1 MALFCGALAAAPR
14 QITSL
19 DFDWRFHRGDVPGVL
34 RDHSTNG
41 NLAPTPE
48 FLSPAYDDSSWQTV
62 DVPHDYIV
70 KGAFD
75 PKADEAHGYLPVE
88 PGWYRKAISIPAAD
102 QDRRLWLEFDGVY
115 RDSQMWLNG
124 HFLGRHVSGYTSFRY
139 DISEVAKPGA
149 KNLLVVRVDPTRFE
163 GWWYEGGGIY
173 RHTRLVSVAPIHVA
187 PWGVQVVA
195 RMNDPGDGVQ
205 ADAQLQITTTL
216 ANDAADGDRATVLNE
231 VIDADGTVVATGQ
244 TAHRLATNGS
254 FDFRQSLALS
264 RANLWS
270 CEHPYLYRLRTSVL
284 VRGQTVDQIT
294 TDFGV
299 RTIRFDA
306 NRGFFLNGK
315 PVKIKGTCNHQDF
328 AGVGVALPDRL
339 YEFRVQKLKE
349 MGANAMRL
357 SHNEMAPEL
366 LDACDRLGVLVMA
379 ENRHLD
385 DSPEIL
391 GQLENLVRRDRNH
404 PSIVLWSI
412 SNEEKEQGSELG
424 AKQGRAMVNLIR
436 QLDGTRPVTAAM
448 NNGIGHGLTGVIDVQ
463 GFNYHPDT
471 YDEVHREFPKMPLI
485 ATEIAAA
492 VGTRGCYA
500 RDLFTVPKDT
510 ARYQGNAAR
519 CQVAAYD
526 VNAPDWAETAE
537 QAWQAVAERPWMAG
551 GFVWAGFDYRGEP
564 TPFEWPAVSS
574 QYAILDTCGFPKDV
588 YYYYQSWWTAQPV
601 LHFFPHWNWPGQED
615 KAIDVWCYSNC
626 KQVELF
632 LNGQSLGR
640 KTMPQYSHLE
650 WSVKYAPGTLS
661 AKGYDSDGKVIAE
674 TRVETTGE
682 PAAIVLEPDR
692 TNITADGEDI
702 SLVTVK
708 IVDAQG
714 RTVPVATNEVTFSVT
729 GAGHLLG
736 LGNGDPSCHEPD
748 KGNQRSAFNGLCL
761 AIVQSS
767 RTPGAITIQAHSS
780 GLKAAAA
787 VIEARETESRQVNK
801 PAPAPL
807 PVAANVSSL
816 HLKVLLPEKWAD
828 LHRLLLNKRERA
840 PPQPAPISVIAKH
853 RA

>member
-1 MALFCGALAAAPR
+1 MSKSTLISSPCHRHSLIWFTPLFVAWFCGILATPVGSVSAASR

-19 DFDWRFHRGDVPGVL
+19 DFDWRFHRGDIPGVL
-34 RDHSTNG
+34 PDHSTNG
-41 NLAPTPE
+41 NLTPTLE
-48 FLSPAYDDSSWQTV
+48 FLSPAYDDSSWQRV
-62 DVPHDYIV
+62 NVPHDYIV
-70 KGAFD
+70 EGAFD

-88 PGWYRKAISIPAAD
+88 PAWYRKTISIPAAD
-102 QDRRLWLEFDGVY
+102 PGRRLWLEFDGVY

-124 HFLGRHVSGYTSFRY
+124 HFLGHHESGYTSFRY
-139 DISEVAKPGA
+139 DISDVAKPGTN
-149 KNLLVVRVDPTRFE
+149 NLLVVRVDPTQFE

-173 RHTRLVSVAPIHVA
+173 RHTRLVSVAPTHVA
-187 PWGVQVVA
+187 PWGVHVIANV
-195 RMNDPGDGVQ
+195 NDPGDGIQ
-205 ADAQLQITTTL
+205 ADAQLEITTTI
-216 ANDAADGDRATVLNE
+216 ANDAAVAGRAIVLNE
-231 VIDADGTVVATGQ
+231 IINADGAVVTTVR
-244 TAHRLATNGS
+244 TAHHLTAKGS

-270 CEHPYLYRLRTSVL
+270 CERPYLYHLRTSVL
-284 VRGQTVDQIT
+284 VGGEMVDQIT

-306 NRGFFLNGK
+306 NRGFFLNGQ
-315 PVKIKGTCNHQDF
+315 PVKLKGTCNHQDF

-339 YEFRVQKLKE
+339 YGFRVQKLKE

-366 LDACDRLGVLVMA
+366 LNACDRLGVLVMA

-391 GQLENLVRRDRNH
+391 GELENLVQRDRNH
-404 PSIVLWSI
+404 PSVVLWSI

-424 AKQGRAMVNLIR
+424 ARQGRVMVKLIQR
-436 QLDGTRPVTAAM
+436 LDGTRPVTAAM

-471 YDEVHREFPKMPLI
+471 YDEVHREFPQKPLI

-500 RDLFTVPKDT
+500 RQTFSVPKDT
-510 ARYQGNAAR
+510 ARYEGNPAL

-537 QAWQAVAERPWMAG
+537 EAWQAVAERPWMAG
-551 GFVWAGFDYRGEP
+551 GFVWSGFDYRGEP

-588 YYYYQSWWTAQPV
+588 YYYYQSWWTDQPV
-601 LHFFPHWNWPGQED
+601 LHLFPHWNWTGKEGQD
-615 KAIDVWCYSNC
+615 IDVWCYSNC

-640 KTMPQYSHLE
+640 KTMRRYSHLE
-650 WSVKYAPGTLS
+650 WQVKYAPGTLS
-661 AKGYDSDGKVIAE
+661 AKGYADDDKVIAE

-682 PAAIVLEPDR
+682 PAAIALEPDR
-692 TNITADGEDI
+692 TTLTADGTDI

-708 IVDAQG
+708 IVDGQG
-714 RTVPVATNEVTFSVT
+714 RTVPVATNGVTFSVT

-736 LGNGDPSCHEPD
+736 VGNGDPTCHEPD
-748 KGNQRSAFNGLCL
+748 KGNQRSAFNGLCI

-767 RTPGAITIQAHSS
+767 RTPGAITIQASS
-780 GLKAAAA
+780 PDL
-787 VIEARETESRQVNK
+787 K
-801 PAPAPL
+801 PA
-807 PVAANVSSL
+807 VV
-816 HLKVLLPEKWAD
+816 VLET
-828 LHRLLLNKRERA
+828 R
-840 PPQPAPISVIAKH
+840 
-853 RA
+853 